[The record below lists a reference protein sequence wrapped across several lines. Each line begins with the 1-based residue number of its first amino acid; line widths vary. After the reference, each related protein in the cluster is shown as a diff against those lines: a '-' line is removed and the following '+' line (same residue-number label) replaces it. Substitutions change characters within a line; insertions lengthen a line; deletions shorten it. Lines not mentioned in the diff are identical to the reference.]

1 MILTESQKVAALSVI
16 FLVVAAG
23 LIWLGWEARAVVA
36 DRDMATYKL
45 ELEAKAAKQ
54 RNDKF
59 VIESQQDAVTAQST
73 QRLDEQQAEQQKVTV
88 YVDRKVVEYRDRWRD
103 RECKLPDDWVRLYND
118 SLFSDGAAVS
128 KAP

>member
-1 MILTESQKVAALSVI
+1 MILTESQKMAALSVI
-16 FLVVAAG
+16 FLAVAAG
-23 LIWLGWEARAVVA
+23 LIWLGWEVRGIIA
-36 DRDMATYKL
+36 DRDMAKFRL
-45 ELEAKAAKQ
+45 DLEAKAAKQ
-54 RNDKF
+54 RTDKF

-103 RECKLPDDWVRLYND
+103 RECKLPGDWVRLYND
-118 SLFSDGAAVS
+118 SLFGDGAAVP

>member
-1 MILTESQKVAALSVI
+1 MILTESQKMAALSVVFLALTI
-16 FLVVAAG
+16 FL
-23 LIWLGWEARAVVA
+23 IWIGWEARAVVA
-36 DRDMATYKL
+36 DRDMSTYKL

-73 QRLDEQQAEQQKVTV
+73 QRLDEQQAQQQKVTV

-118 SLFSDGAAVS
+118 SLFGDGAAVP